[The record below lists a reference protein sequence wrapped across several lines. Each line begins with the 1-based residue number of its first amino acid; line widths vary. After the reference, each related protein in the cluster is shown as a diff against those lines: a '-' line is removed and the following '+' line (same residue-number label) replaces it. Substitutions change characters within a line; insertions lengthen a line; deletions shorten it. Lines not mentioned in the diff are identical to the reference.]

1 MRRRK
6 TCNYEKKF
14 QLSGRGIDT
23 VSTDIETEL
32 TKIEVESLNR
42 IRIRLSIEEA
52 LLRMRE
58 QFGEGAEFVARIY
71 YRYSRPVI
79 EIALEGA
86 VFNPLKKTQSG
97 LADWSGSLLTSVGM
111 TPHRVLRLQ

>member
-58 QFGEGAEFVARIY
+58 QFGEETEFAARIY
-71 YRYSRPVI
+71 YRFSRPVI
-79 EIALEGA
+79 EIALDGA
-86 VFNPLKKTQSG
+86 VFNPLKKEQSR
-97 LADWSGSLLTSVGM
+97 LT
-111 TPHRVLRLQ
+111 P

>member
-52 LLRMRE
+52 
-58 QFGEGAEFVARIY
+58 
-71 YRYSRPVI
+71 
-79 EIALEGA
+79 
-86 VFNPLKKTQSG
+86 
-97 LADWSGSLLTSVGM
+97 
-111 TPHRVLRLQ
+111 